1 MLTRVGLVVSLPVV
15 LGERGRS
22 DCGVEHDEAWKIR
35 RVCEVGMIIISTGC
49 VVVDGA
55 HVVALNY

>member
-1 MLTRVGLVVSLPVV
+1 MTRVGFVVGLPVV

-22 DCGVEHDEAWKIR
+22 DGGVEHDEAVKIR
-35 RVCEVGMIIISTGC
+35 RRREGGMKIISTGC

-55 HVVALNY
+55 HVVALN